1 MDTTYRILER
11 RVFALPKIA
20 LFPAVVARH
29 PRMAVIALPAL
40 LAVDALKGKVVARLS
55 AKVEELRRENKRLL
69 SVRTKVEAHDS
80 QHAALVAA
88 TRATDFTRR
97 RWAALNEDVVGVER
111 LLEAFS
117 SIRNWIG
124 WLYWQD
130 VFNPGMECM
139 IALLLE
145 QQHITAADTWLYMR
159 VVEDAVETFLVRS
172 RREAELA
179 QLVADTARLTSFVD
193 HLDTQRARAIAMR
206 AELRCTIS
214 GGGEGGEG
222 GEGGKV
228 AEAGGDEGAALHMAV
243 AYRRG
248 AAAVRV
254 RDLSLRAPGV
264 YAVVGPNGAGKSSL
278 FGLLGACAAGGGGH
292 VPTDMTVEEGA
303 RLSLPPGD
311 VALVSQRHYCP
322 LHCRPIAWLAHALPR
337 PNDAPSDGPLRASG
351 SEATAAEEG
360 AEEAALAARAAALA
374 AALRFG
380 GAANLSEVLLQEHD
394 DYCATLSGGQ
404 RAKLE
409 LISQVFL
416 RPRCPALLLL
426 DEAFAPLDPA
436 SKALVM
442 RRLRSFCA
450 ASLVLVIYHGEDA
463 DTDGDAADEGVVGG
477 GGAPPDEPVASAAAE
492 ACAVGDGFFDG
503 VVGFSDD
510 GNVTLLELC
519 RHNAA
524 TDSGM

>member
-1 MDTTYRILER
+1 
-11 RVFALPKIA
+11 VFALPKIA

-337 PNDAPSDGPLRASG
+337 PNDAPPDAPLRAPPDAPLRASG